1 MREITRMGTSVLRTV
16 VATLVIVGV
25 EWLVMTMVHDW
36 RWQLGVL
43 LVPAVAAGVSV
54 ARLLADNDVVTM
66 RRGGGRR

>member
-1 MREITRMGTSVLRTV
+1 MGTSVLRTV